1 MRTLFSIF
9 ILSILS
15 SSVMGEL
22 VCERIDGCAL
32 FPEAKTESEYCPTCV
47 SPVVSIPE
55 LTKSSNS
62 GNMCIEK
69 FDECVLSA
77 SKRVGGSTYL
87 CHNIKKE
94 CEISL

>member
-15 SSVMGEL
+15 SSAMGEL

-47 SPVVSIPE
+47 DTEPTFE
-55 LTKSSNS
+55 LTKSTNS